1 MSRWFFGFSQFGLRS
16 FEIWLTGRLLASP
29 AFHRMVGR
37 VHRKVQHIKHGIP
50 PEEMGGTNLDQTG
63 PGIKKFWEYFKEE
76 FKDQLKGKPPNKL

>member
-1 MSRWFFGFSQFGLRS
+1 
-16 FEIWLTGRLLASP
+16 
-29 AFHRMVGR
+29 MVGR

-50 PEEMGGTNLDQTG
+50 PEEMGGTNIDKTGRRAPGASLISIAVLKHGFPG